1 MRSTEVSHP
10 FVPSRQDVGFVGLVA
25 GFDSGKILMYQR
37 DPLDQ
42 FCKYKPHWNLGNY
55 GGSATPSR
63 EKLHCAVDDLDKIV
77 PHKRLVER
85 WLNTV
90 HVKRNARSL
99 RDAAFVWRKL
109 ETFRFDSCPSSI
121 SLNGQYCSLRWV
133 TSQTWIHWRWWWH
146 RGPS

>member
-121 SLNGQYCSLRWV
+121 STDNTV
-133 TSQTWIHWRWWWH
+133 V
-146 RGPS
+146 